1 MKITDLKPEIVWKFF
16 HQVTQVPRPSK
27 KEGKM
32 IEFLESFAKQ
42 YKIAIKKDAVGNI
55 LMSKPATPGKENLPT
70 VVLQSH
76 MDMVCEKN
84 NGTAHDFDH
93 DPIETIV
100 DGNWLRANGTTLGAD
115 NGIGVAAEL
124 AILASDDIE
133 HGPIECLFTVDEET
147 GLTGAKALEKGFM
160 TGDILLN
167 LDSEDEGEIFMG
179 CAGGKDT
186 QAVFHYEP
194 RDTNPNMQ
202 YFKIE
207 VKGLNGGHSGGEIHK
222 GLGNA
227 NKILVRYLYLLKNQ
241 ADFNL
246 CFIHGGNLRNAIA
259 REAQATIG
267 LYPEEKEAARIL
279 LNHFTADIE
288 NELKH
293 VDPNVQIT
301 MASTDRPDKYIS
313 DYDAE
318 KLILALHACPHGVIG
333 MSHDIEGLVETST
346 NLASVKMGDDKY
358 ISDYDAEK
366 LILALHACPHGVIG
380 MSHDIEGLVETS
392 TNLASVKMGDDSTII
407 VGTSQRSSI
416 ESCKNMIAN
425 QVASVFKL
433 AGAQVTH
440 GDGYPGWAPNP
451 DSKILKVAQETYK
464 RLFNKDAKIMAIH
477 AGLECGLF
485 LEKYPN
491 LDMISFGPTLRDV
504 HSPNERIQI
513 DTVGLWWSHLLELL
527 KNIPAK

>member
-1 MKITDLKPEIVWKFF
+1 MEITDLRPNIVWKYF
-16 HQVTQVPRPSK
+16 HEVTQVPRPSK

-32 IEFLESFAKQ
+32 IAFLESFAEAHH
-42 YKIAIKKDAVGNI
+42 IAIKKDAVGNI
-55 LMSKPATPGKENLPT
+55 LMSKPATPGMENRPV

-84 NGTAHDFDH
+84 NDTKHDFDN
-93 DPIETIV
+93 DPIETVI
-100 DGNWLRANGTTLGAD
+100 DGEWLRANGTTLGAD

-124 AILASDDIE
+124 ALLASKDIE

-147 GLTGAKALEKGFM
+147 GLTGAKAVQEGFM

-186 QAVFHYEP
+186 QATFHYTPVPAPEALHYV
-194 RDTNPNMQ
+194 RID
-202 YFKIE
+202 

-227 NKILVRYLYLLKNQ
+227 NKILVRYLYLLRQ
-241 ADFNL
+241 QCPFVL
-246 CFIHGGNLRNAIA
+246 CEIDGGNLRNAIA
-259 REAQATIG
+259 REAHAVIG
-267 LYPEEKEAARIL
+267 VPTEHKETARVL
-279 LNHFTADIE
+279 LNHFAADVE

-293 VDPNVQIT
+293 VDKNVRLIMESVERPAFQIDNET
-301 MASTDRPDKYIS
+301 
-313 DYDAE
+313 AE
-318 KLILALHACPHGVIG
+318 KVILAMHACPHGVIG

-346 NLASVKMGDDKY
+346 NLASIKMK
-358 ISDYDAEK
+358 EENT
-366 LILALHACPHGVIG
+366 IL
-380 MSHDIEGLVETS
+380 
-392 TNLASVKMGDDSTII
+392 

-416 ESCKNMIAN
+416 ESCKLAVAN
-425 QVASVFKL
+425 QVTATFKL
-433 AGAQVTH
+433 AGAEVRH

-451 DSKILKVAQETYK
+451 DSKILKVAQESYK
-464 RLFNKDAKIMAIH
+464 RLFGKEAKIKAIH

-485 LEKYPN
+485 LTKYPH

-504 HSPNERIQI
+504 HSPNERIEI
-513 DTVGLWWSHLLELL
+513 KTVELWWQHLTDLL
-527 KNIPAK
+527 KSIPAK